1 MSPQINMS
9 SEQTVLNYIPL
20 VVSSEFGK
28 NVHFIIPVKTI
39 SIYILK
45 SKSFAT
51 VLHPFFIQYGP
62 C

>member
-1 MSPQINMS
+1 MS
-9 SEQTVLNYIPL
+9 SEPTFLNYMPL

-28 NVHFIIPVKTI
+28 SAQFIIPVKTI

-45 SKSFAT
+45 HKSFAT
-51 VLHPFFIQYGP
+51 VLHPCFIQYGP